1 MRKLLC
7 RQAEKLDSRPH
18 GYLQV
23 PRPQLA
29 SAYLL
34 TLPRYLCPALGA
46 WLTLTLLTDHHLS
59 ETFPS
64 PAPLVEM
71 SPPTWTLTVPQYRV
85 LLYHVLHFLSHLI
98 H

>member
-1 MRKLLC
+1 MKKLRC

-46 WLTLTLLTDHHLS
+46 WLTLTLLTDHHLP

-71 SPPTWTLTVPQYRV
+71 SPPTWTLTVPQCRV

>member
-1 MRKLLC
+1 MRKLQC
-7 RQAEKLDSRPH
+7 REAEKLDSRPH

-23 PRPQLA
+23 PRPPLA

-46 WLTLTLLTDHHLS
+46 WLTLTLLTDHHLP
-59 ETFPS
+59 ETFPR
-64 PAPLVEM
+64 PTPLVEM
-71 SPPTWTLTVPQYRV
+71 FPPTWTLTVPQYRV

-98 H
+98 Y